1 MHRQT
6 LRDRMAADRE
16 AKRQYVEDQLEN
28 AADQSAALEERVAHL
43 ERILVDGLAKGDRID
58 FDSLR
63 VSDSY
68 PPFDPPLDLLRGRL
82 APDRE
87 AYRAAVLPLGPIARL
102 FAFNR
107 RRHEALL
114 LEADASFERD
124 AADHSRL
131 EADRLARLE
140 SARKAYEAARFE
152 SVWAATQR
160 NSEVAEFSNAYSEG
174 KPFAIVSCTE
184 MVLTRSVYPDDFP
197 QEFRLA
203 YVAESRELV
212 VDYQLPT
219 LVVVPAV
226 SEVRYVKTKDHFEEK
241 PRKPTEV
248 KELYQD
254 VVAAVTLRTLHEVF
268 AADQGGHVDVVTFS
282 GFVRDVS
289 PATGRDIRPYLVSVR
304 TTREKFAELDLGRVN
319 MRVCLRNLGAQV
331 SPRAD
336 ELVPV
341 KPVVEFDMVDKRFV
355 DQIDVVSE
363 LDARP
368 NIMDLSPFEFEN
380 LVGNVFEKLGLD
392 TRQTRASRDGG
403 VDVVAYDTRPVL
415 GGKVV
420 IQAKRYRNTVGVAA
434 VRDLFGTMMNEGAK
448 KGILVATSGYGA
460 DAFEFAKDK
469 PIELIDGGQLLYL
482 CDQVGVHARIIMPS
496 E

>member
-1 MHRQT
+1 
-6 LRDRMAADRE
+6 
-16 AKRQYVEDQLEN
+16 
-28 AADQSAALEERVAHL
+28 
-43 ERILVDGLAKGDRID
+43 
-58 FDSLR
+58 
-63 VSDSY
+63 
-68 PPFDPPLDLLRGRL
+68 
-82 APDRE
+82 
-87 AYRAAVLPLGPIARL
+87 
-102 FAFNR
+102 
-107 RRHEALL
+107 
-114 LEADASFERD
+114 
-124 AADHSRL
+124 
-131 EADRLARLE
+131 
-140 SARKAYEAARFE
+140 
-152 SVWAATQR
+152 
-160 NSEVAEFSNAYSEG
+160 
-174 KPFAIVSCTE
+174 

>member
-1 MHRQT
+1 MGRRSGFVGVINSIARDVARAQRQAEAARNRAIREAGRQQRELERMHRQT

-131 EADRLARLE
+131 ESDRLARLE

-241 PRKPTEV
+241 PRKPRSRSCTRTSLPLLRCV
-248 KELYQD
+248 HSTKSSPPIRVDTLMSSRS
-254 VVAAVTLRTLHEVF
+254 AA
-268 AADQGGHVDVVTFS
+268 S
-282 GFVRDVS
+282 
-289 PATGRDIRPYLVSVR
+289 
-304 TTREKFAELDLGRVN
+304 
-319 MRVCLRNLGAQV
+319 
-331 SPRAD
+331 
-336 ELVPV
+336 
-341 KPVVEFDMVDKRFV
+341 
-355 DQIDVVSE
+355 
-363 LDARP
+363 
-368 NIMDLSPFEFEN
+368 
-380 LVGNVFEKLGLD
+380 
-392 TRQTRASRDGG
+392 
-403 VDVVAYDTRPVL
+403 
-415 GGKVV
+415 
-420 IQAKRYRNTVGVAA
+420 
-434 VRDLFGTMMNEGAK
+434 
-448 KGILVATSGYGA
+448 
-460 DAFEFAKDK
+460 
-469 PIELIDGGQLLYL
+469 
-482 CDQVGVHARIIMPS
+482 
-496 E
+496 